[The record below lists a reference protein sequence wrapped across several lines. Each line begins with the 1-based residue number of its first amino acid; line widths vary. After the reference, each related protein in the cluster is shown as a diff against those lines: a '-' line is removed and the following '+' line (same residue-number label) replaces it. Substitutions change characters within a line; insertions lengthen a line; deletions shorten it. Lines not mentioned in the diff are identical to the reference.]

1 MASLKGRG
9 RQEGLQLAPPRQR
22 KGRIYAADRENL
34 TIANIARSSDG
45 DYSPSNARRL
55 VACWNA
61 CIGIS
66 TENLED
72 NIPILE
78 LAKSYNDPIKQR
90 NELLEALKEVT
101 EILDEVLGFG
111 TEPSHGNIA
120 AKARAAIAK
129 ATKTTSNAAQPVEGG
144 EV

>member
-1 MASLKGRG
+1 MMSKHT
-9 RQEGLQLAPPRQR
+9 QWTLAER

-72 NIPILE
+72 NIPILALLMDE
-78 LAKSYNDPIKQR
+78 L
-90 NELLEALKEVT
+90 
-101 EILDEVLGFG
+101 
-111 TEPSHGNIA
+111 
-120 AKARAAIAK
+120 AKARAAIAAAK
-129 ATKTTSNAAQPVEGG
+129 IGEAAKKGTPQPQTQHNKTPQNVLITTDQKFTQTQQKQSNNKL
-144 EV
+144 